1 MSKFIRLAIAA
12 GAVMATFAFTGSAL
26 AAYQPRLIVTSLTNG
41 ANKPTTMLLEHLQTA
56 ADDAT
61 AKDTIYAPLGYQATL
76 TQAPGTNLGTVDA
89 TLILRQGG
97 NATADASGPVVVDS
111 PANWGPQATQCTGT
125 ATHEAVWRLDITVAG
140 SPLRVPIF
148 VDHAAGPEAA
158 FSSVKIQ
165 FCLAGPIGTPAGAQL
180 LDAFFDVQGVFT
192 SPANTQSRVWRAV
205 MTPYVAGQPNPNP
218 AGTVESQAVV
228 PGKVSFSIKS
238 KALKKKGW
246 VTISGK
252 VTADGKAVGKA
263 RIQVYRVPNLN
274 KPVFAVYTKANG
286 TFSLK
291 RKFKRR
297 TVLFAIVVKVTDLGA
312 PPCPATP
319 LPGVPGGCV
328 SATSSFGAAAFFTA
342 RPRKR

>member
-1 MSKFIRLAIAA
+1 
-12 GAVMATFAFTGSAL
+12 
-26 AAYQPRLIVTSLTNG
+26 
-41 ANKPTTMLLEHLQTA
+41 
-56 ADDAT
+56 
-61 AKDTIYAPLGYQATL
+61 
-76 TQAPGTNLGTVDA
+76 
-89 TLILRQGG
+89 
-97 NATADASGPVVVDS
+97 
-111 PANWGPQATQCTGT
+111 
-125 ATHEAVWRLDITVAG
+125 
-140 SPLRVPIF
+140 
-148 VDHAAGPEAA
+148 
-158 FSSVKIQ
+158 
-165 FCLAGPIGTPAGAQL
+165 
-180 LDAFFDVQGVFT
+180 
-192 SPANTQSRVWRAV
+192 V